1 MTNFLIECKNKT
13 ALFEN
18 PERPFGEFSTTIQD
32 KISLSDGDQIALKS
46 VFLDTQASSNQQVI
60 IPHNIDAEITFI
72 RYKMNNCMLSS
83 MTSQSSRI
91 VAGVPVPDEVVNDG
105 RLYLATRQVNTPA
118 STRIMGDFKMS
129 PVDKNLK
136 TYGNFVFFLNY
147 TNHVGEITNE
157 RHFIPLTNVN
167 VLDPKNDGFV
177 VSTSADFNTGQL
189 FTITAQ
195 SPTGFVMASSANPT
209 LRGTFQN
216 TELGLPTGPIP
227 PGAVPNFPAGFSSQ
241 STTNT
246 FVAPKFTKS
255 FTVEKGNYDPHDL
268 VEVINRQLDEI
279 GTANLGDNNLTDNT
293 LLGSH
298 TLGPSGTGK
307 DIIYVCPE
315 SSQQFQESSNDF
327 TKLDYRF
334 TIDKRATSPPIYNAY
349 YIGTSQCNLN
359 FDDATKKF
367 SFEYNHFPFFKGQ
380 NECAGYFLA
389 GNNTRP
395 ATGNI
400 SLINRYGG
408 VLFTN
413 LTAVREGTNEPS
425 NLWSDILGFEL
436 DRKKENCI
444 LVSYESELNA
454 KVATIATQVF
464 KPVFKPQPKLGVNFT
479 AGFSGLDTAVSKG
492 DLGKADAFPFIPVIG
507 NDTNPD
513 GFLLSTVNKTSE
525 IEAGEN
531 ILSSTQDSG
540 FGYYLIEVGSNFQTN
555 FINEN
560 QTKKNVMGIVS
571 KYYVKDSYTSA
582 GEEASI
588 IYQHSGADVLLSSFD
603 IRVLDSDR
611 RLALGLGRDN
621 TIILQIIKAQ
631 PVENEK
637 N

>member
-13 ALFEN
+13 ALLEN

-72 RYKMNNCMLSS
+72 RYKMNNCMLDT
-83 MTSQSSRI
+83 MTAKSERDVGGTQTLDL
-91 VAGVPVPDEVVNDG
+91 PVLDG
-105 RLYLATRQVNTPA
+105 RLYLETRQVNTPG
-118 STRIMGDFKMS
+118 SIRIMNNFKMN
-129 PVDKNLK
+129 PVNKNLK

-147 TNHVGEITNE
+147 TNHVGETVNE

-167 VLDPKNDGFV
+167 VLDPKGDGFV
-177 VSTSADFNTGQL
+177 VSTSADFNTGQP

-195 SPTGFVMASSANPT
+195 SKTGFLMASSANPT

-216 TELGLPTGPIP
+216 TELGLPTGPVP
-227 PGAVPNFPAGFSSQ
+227 PGAVPNFPDGFSSQ

-255 FTVEKGNYDPHDL
+255 FKVEKGNYDPHDL
-268 VEVINRQLDEI
+268 VEVINRQLEAI
-279 GTANLGDNNLTDNT
+279 GTNNLGDNNLTDNS

-298 TLGPSGTGK
+298 TLGVSGTGN
-307 DIIYVCPE
+307 DAIYVCPE
-315 SSQQFQESSNDF
+315 SSKQFLESSPDF
-327 TKLDYRF
+327 TKLDFRF
-334 TIDKRATSPPIYNAY
+334 VLNKRATTAPIYNAY

-380 NECAGYFLA
+380 NECAGYFVSA
-389 GNNTRP
+389 NNTRP
-395 ATGNI
+395 ASGQI

-413 LTAVREGTNEPS
+413 FTAVREDTNEPS
-425 NLWSDILGFEL
+425 NFWTDILGFEL

-444 LVSYESELNA
+444 LVSYSSELNA
-454 KVATIATQVF
+454 DTPTLATQVF
-464 KPVFKPQPKLGVNFT
+464 KPVFDPQPKLGVNFT

-507 NDTNPD
+507 NDTNPA
-513 GFLLSTVNKTSE
+513 GFLLSTVNKTNE

-588 IYQHSGADVLLSSFD
+588 IYTHSGADVLLSSFD

-611 RLALGLGRDN
+611 RLALGLGNDN
-621 TIILQIIKAQ
+621 TIILQIIKAP

>member
-1 MTNFLIECKNKT
+1 MTNYLIECKNKT
-13 ALFEN
+13 ALLEN
-18 PERPFGEFSTTIQD
+18 PERPFGDFSTTIQD
-32 KISLSDGDQIALKS
+32 KMSLSDGDQILLKS
-46 VFLDTQASSNQQVI
+46 AFLDTQASSNQQVI

-72 RYKMNNCMLSS
+72 RYKMNNCMLST
-83 MTSQSSRI
+83 MTALSQRD
-91 VAGVPVPDEVVNDG
+91 VAGVQTLDEAVLDG
-105 RLYLATRQVNTPA
+105 RLYLATRQVNTPG
-118 STRIMGDFKMS
+118 SIRIMDDFKMN
-129 PVDKNLK
+129 PVNKNLK

-147 TNHVGEITNE
+147 TNHVGEEVNE

-167 VLDPKNDGFV
+167 ILDPKGDGFV
-177 VSTSADFNTGQL
+177 VSTSADFNTGQP

-195 SPTGFVMASSANPT
+195 SKTGFLMATSATPG

-216 TELGLPTGPIP
+216 TQLGLPTGPVP
-227 PGAVPNFPAGFSSQ
+227 PGAVPNFPDGFSTQ
-241 STTNT
+241 SSTNT

-255 FTVEKGNYDPHDL
+255 FKIEQGNYDPHDL
-268 VEVINRQLDEI
+268 CEVINRQLEQL
-279 GTANLGDNNLTDNT
+279 GTENLGDNNLTDNT

-298 TLGPSGTGK
+298 TLGTTGTGK
-307 DIIYVCPE
+307 DITYICPE
-315 SSQQFQESSNDF
+315 SSIKFLESSTDF

-334 TIDKRATSPPIYNAY
+334 TLDKRETTAPIYDAY

-367 SFEYNHFPFFKGQ
+367 SWEYNHFPFFKGQ
-380 NECAGYFLA
+380 NEAAGYFVSA
-389 GNNTRP
+389 NNTRP
-395 ATGNI
+395 ASGQI

-413 LTAVREGTNEPS
+413 FTAVRDGTNEPS

-436 DRKKENCI
+436 NRKKENCI
-444 LVSYESELNA
+444 LVSYSSELNA
-454 KVATIATQVF
+454 NVATLATQVF
-464 KPVFKPQPKLGVNFT
+464 KPVFNPQPKLGVNFT
-479 AGFSGLDTAVSKG
+479 AGFSGLDSAVSKG

-507 NDTNPD
+507 NDVNPA
-513 GFLLSTVNKTSE
+513 GFLLSQVNKTSD
-525 IEAGEN
+525 IEAGDN
-531 ILSSTQDSG
+531 ILSSSQDSG

-603 IRVLDSDR
+603 IRVLDSNR
-611 RLALGLGRDN
+611 NLAVGLGKDN
-621 TIILQIIKAQ
+621 TIILQIIKA
-631 PVENEK
+631 PPIENKK